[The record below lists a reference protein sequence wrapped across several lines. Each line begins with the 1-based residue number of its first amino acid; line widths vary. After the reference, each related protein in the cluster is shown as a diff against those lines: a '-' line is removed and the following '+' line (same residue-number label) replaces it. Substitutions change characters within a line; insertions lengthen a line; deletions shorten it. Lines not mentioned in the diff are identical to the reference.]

1 MDYLRKKHYEVVSTS
16 GAAVE
21 NVAKPI
27 AVQTH
32 RMAMEGS
39 EQVYGGVVNVLEKV
53 EQGTGSKLSWV
64 RSTQLTRPLKKVTRW
79 VQQAVTAGLEY
90 NHETAMQTWNLIE
103 EGLTNQQQGLE
114 ADFREKGVEIGDNW
128 VFSSENRLFIRQIS
142 QFIAVNTADCQH
154 LSPSKV
160 WQYLIAYAILQTT
173 ARTAMWEMMYEQD
186 PPPLDQIP
194 PMSYFSKYA
203 VGIYGK
209 LLVNCLMKKRKL
221 DVFLSISE
229 EQILCEHAHITA
241 DQFVYRHFDSSKH
254 L

>member
-1 MDYLRKKHYEVVSTS
+1 MDYLRKKNYEVVSAS
-16 GAAVE
+16 AAAVE
-21 NVAKPI
+21 NVAKPV

-39 EQVYGGVVNVLEKV
+39 EQVYGGVVAVLDKV
-53 EQGTGSKLSWV
+53 EKGTGSKLSWV
-64 RSTQLTRPLKKVTRW
+64 SGIQLTKPLKRATRW

-90 NHETAMQTWNLIE
+90 NHETAMQTWDMIE
-103 EGLTNQQQGLE
+103 EGLTTQQQDFE
-114 ADFREKGVEIGDNW
+114 ADFKKKGIDVGDSW
-128 VFSSENRLFIRQIS
+128 VFSSENRMFIRQIS
-142 QFIAVNTADCQH
+142 QFIETNTADCQH
-154 LSPSKV
+154 LPPSKV
-160 WQYLIAYAILQTT
+160 WQYLIAYAILQTA
-173 ARTAMWEMMYEQD
+173 ARTAVWEMMYEPD
-186 PPPLDQIP
+186 TPPMAQLL

-229 EQILCEHAHITA
+229 EQILCEHAHITP